1 LETTSVLVV
10 VGLAAGTLALGY
22 AGLRA
27 LAASRTRRTAPAP
40 ANRPATPGAPA
51 SGDAHGPTSVAPLI
65 SAGRLQEAMDLLL
78 RQSDHK
84 GAARVAMRMQKYAR
98 AAELFERAGDLES
111 AANALLR
118 VPDLRRAAEVFS
130 RAGNHERS
138 AELLTQVGDMWGA
151 AEEMVASGRFD
162 HAARIYRHLGR
173 DSEAHRLSARA
184 LRKDGRYPQA
194 AEAFEAAR
202 DPMNAAE
209 CWAQANMP
217 REAAQAYQRA
227 GRPELG
233 AGLLEKAGLGSEA
246 AALYEEAGDHA
257 HAAQLY
263 ARIQDPEKEIQALA
277 AAGHFLEAGRLA
289 YQLGHRE
296 KAEEILKMST
306 SADRGF
312 ARACYLLGRILSE
325 QGRTGEAVRYY
336 AHFVER
342 VTPTEQ
348 TRQAFEHLIG
358 FFVREQALDPALKT
372 LKRLEG
378 ENLLTDPMRFEL
390 QHLEDARR
398 ISEAHPT
405 PQPGSPRADVI
416 PPGLPERYTVM
427 RRLGEGGTAIVYLA
441 RDSLLERDVVLKF
454 LSNPNLPDD
463 IAEEYFLREARIV
476 AGLSH
481 PAIVQV
487 YDVGHV
493 SARHY
498 MVMEFIDGDPLD
510 RVLDR
515 AHDHLMP
522 LERVASMAT
531 TLADALAYAHARK
544 VIHRDI
550 KPGNVMV
557 LPDGQVKLMDFGM
570 AKALEIHRDRSLY
583 ICGTPDYM
591 SPEQEAGYDLTPGTD
606 IYSFGLLLMEC
617 LLGPLPSGS
626 TAQGARQ
633 ARLKR
638 LEQAGLAPEVRAVF
652 VSCLEL
658 DVEVR
663 PPSALDVATVLRHA
677 AAVARGELPS
687 VQPEPKQEDL
697 FGEPQPADPGNQPE
711 F

>member
-1 LETTSVLVV
+1 VESSSILVLV
-10 VGLAAGTLALGY
+10 GLTAGVLALGY
-22 AGLRA
+22 AGVRV
-27 LAASRTRRTAPAP
+27 LAAARARGNDDAPP
-40 ANRPATPGAPA
+40 VRGATNSAPA
-51 SGDAHGPTSVAPLI
+51 SSEAPPSTFVAPLI
-65 SAGRLQEAMDLLL
+65 NAGRLQEALDLLL
-78 RQSDHK
+78 RQGDHK

-98 AAELFERAGDLES
+98 AAELFERGGDLES

-118 VPDLRRAAEVFS
+118 VPEIRRAAEMFS
-130 RAGNHERS
+130 RAGNHDRA
-138 AELLTQVGDMWGA
+138 AELMTQVGDLWGA
-151 AEEMVASGRFD
+151 AEEMVAAGRLD
-162 HAARIYRHLGR
+162 QAARIYRHLGR
-173 DSEAHRLSARA
+173 DSEAQRLSARA
-184 LRKDGRYPQA
+184 LRKEGRYPQA
-194 AEAFEAAR
+194 AEAFELAR
-202 DPMNAAE
+202 DPLNAAE
-209 CWAQANMP
+209 CWAQAGMQ
-217 REAAQAYQRA
+217 RETAQAYQRA

-233 AGLLEKAGLGSEA
+233 AGILEKAGLGSEA

-257 HAAQLY
+257 RAAQLY
-263 ARIQDPEKEIQALA
+263 GRIQDPDKEIQALA
-277 AAGHFLEAGRLA
+277 AAGRLLEAGRLA
-289 YQLGHRE
+289 YQQGNLD

-306 SADRGF
+306 SADRGY
-312 ARACYLLGRILSE
+312 ARTCYLLGRILSE
-325 QGRTGEAVRYY
+325 QGRNGEAVRYY

-342 VTPTEQ
+342 VTPTEP
-348 TRQAFEHLIG
+348 TRQAFEHLVG
-358 FFVREQALDPALKT
+358 FFVREQALEPALKA
-372 LKRLEG
+372 LKRLET

-390 QHLEDARR
+390 QRLEDARR
-398 ISEAHPT
+398 LSEAKPVPAPGHPRT
-405 PQPGSPRADVI
+405 DVI
-416 PPGLPERYTVM
+416 PPGLPERYSVT

-441 RDSLLERDVVLKF
+441 RDSLLEREVVLKF

-498 MVMEFIDGDPLD
+498 MVMEFIEGDPLD

-515 AHDHLMP
+515 APGHTMTVD
-522 LERVASMAT
+522 RVASLAT

-557 LPDGQVKLMDFGM
+557 LPDGNVKLMDFGM

-591 SPEQEAGYDLTPGTD
+591 SPEQEAGYDLTPATD

-617 LLGPLPSGS
+617 LLGPLPTGS

-638 LEQAGLAPEVRAVF
+638 LEQSSLPADLRTSIT
-652 VSCLEL
+652 SCMAL
-658 DVEVR
+658 DIEAR
-663 PPSALDVATVLRHA
+663 PPSSLDVAMVFRRA
-677 AAVARGELPS
+677 AAVARGELPPT
-687 VQPEPKQEDL
+687 VPEPRQEDL
-697 FGEPQPADPGNQPE
+697 FGEARAEVPAGRPE